1 MDNQIDQTTGTVRIK
16 AVFQNET
23 GALFS
28 NQFVNAR
35 LLVDTLRRVVIVPSA
50 ALQRSPQNTFVYVV
64 KPDSTVEMRNVA
76 IQLTQG
82 DDTVIRQGVAAGE
95 VVVIDGV
102 DKLQQGSKV
111 ALNMAGA
118 GAGGPRGGPGANA
131 PPAPRSR

>member
-1 MDNQIDQTTGTVRIK
+1 MGNQIDQTTGTVRIK
-16 AVFQNET
+16 AVFQT
-23 GALFS
+23 RR
-28 NQFVNAR
+28 AR
-35 LLVDTLRRVVIVPSA
+35 CSRTSSSTRGSSSHTLRRVVIVPSA